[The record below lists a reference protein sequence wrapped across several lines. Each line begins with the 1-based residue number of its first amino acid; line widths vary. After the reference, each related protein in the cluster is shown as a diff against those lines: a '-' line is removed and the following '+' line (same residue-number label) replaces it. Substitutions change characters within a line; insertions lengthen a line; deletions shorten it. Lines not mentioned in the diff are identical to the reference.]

1 MFHDRL
7 HWNGSATV
15 RFLCAAR
22 TRTTLVVADN
32 PGDVHIKALNACR
45 TAYAIRDGKIKA
57 LGVRMLPSGAIRFFV
72 RGPC

>member
-22 TRTTLVVADN
+22 TGRTAVVTAN
-32 PGDVHIKALNACR
+32 LGEVRIKALNTFR
-45 TAYAIRDGKIKA
+45 PAYAIRDGKIKA

-72 RGPC
+72 RGRC